1 MRKVLTS
8 DILSPA
14 RYGWLHDKRV
24 DEADNLIRV
33 HLQPDPKDRKSECK
47 DCKQALCDSKQSFSK
62 EDHQVVLTEPE
73 LRLLSFSTGRR
84 GCGHNSGDCYDNYSS
99 GKNDTSFF
107 MEKATGDVQG
117 QLLESFDEMGPS
129 EPVVACGEPRLPL
142 HLYP

>member
-14 RYGWLHDKRV
+14 RYRWLHDKRV
-24 DEADNLIRV
+24 DEADNLIRYIYN
-33 HLQPDPKDRKSECK
+33 QTQK
-47 DCKQALCDSKQSFSK
+47 
-62 EDHQVVLTEPE
+62 
-73 LRLLSFSTGRR
+73 TGRVNHWSAWL
-84 GCGHNSGDCYDNYSS
+84 CGHNSGDCYDNYSS

-117 QLLESFDEMGPS
+117 QLLESFDEMGSS